1 MVGNTQDAAVYRMLN
16 KRCLNIWS
24 HFRKN
29 SSAITKWTNR
39 LGFELKQKSILEKGI
54 KRGGGG
60 SKRERDREQK
70 QIHHCSGVMQPS
82 LGAQCLPR
90 VL

>member
-16 KRCLNIWS
+16 KCCLNIWS

-39 LGFELKQKSILEKGI
+39 VGFELKQKSILERGI
-54 KRGGGG
+54 KRRRR
-60 SKRERDREQK
+60 KQQKER
-70 QIHHCSGVMQPS
+70 
-82 LGAQCLPR
+82 
-90 VL
+90 